1 MAMWRRL
8 DYNFFQ
14 DTDDL
19 YFSSCFSGTH
29 FLSMRASLIALSA
42 QLPSTGASGSA
53 LLQRTAATLLPPI
66 PLYRRLL
73 RVHRNVLSYE
83 MRSLGDNYLKDEF
96 KRHKKIDNPLQI
108 VGFLGQWKVYL
119 DQLEEAALSNAGKSE
134 GEKKRFFEGRKLEME
149 QFEKLSEEQMYQ
161 LHEFMTATK
170 ELYNPTAPGPPDAP
184 QSAADATQDNS
195 IAESEGDRVLKDIL
209 DTSSSAHDDSRQS

>member
-1 MAMWRRL
+1 MRSTLRNL
-8 DYNFFQ
+8 
-14 DTDDL
+14 
-19 YFSSCFSGTH
+19 SS
-29 FLSMRASLIALSA
+29 
-42 QLPSTGASGSA
+42 QLPASSTSSPGSA

-96 KRHKKIDNPLQI
+96 KRHKKIENPLQI

-119 DQLEEAALSNAGKSE
+119 DELEESAMSNAGKSE
-134 GEKKRFFEGRKLEME
+134 GDKKRFFEGRKLEVE
-149 QFEKLSEEQMYQ
+149 QFEKVRRLAIDARADSIAHFVASLASQLSEEQMYQ

-184 QSAADATQDNS
+184 GPQDHQDASSATATG
-195 IAESEGDRVLKDIL
+195 EGEQVLQDIL
-209 DTSSSAHDDSRQS
+209 DSSSRRTRQS